1 MTAVIMIGVNLVVL
15 IGMGIF
21 FHRRIENRMKPDE
34 LVRQLREE
42 VNGVIVELN
51 QATDRNV
58 SIIEDRLETINKTIA
73 RADRAVKVLQGEV
86 ERRAEGQRRYNEL
99 GRHAGILRSL
109 SIDSPE
115 ESETPASLSDGAE
128 SSGGEVAEDS
138 GTEART
144 DSGDGTSPDASSE
157 TLSPSGEAQARRTPQ
172 PGRATEQERAPSKK
186 DRILDLHRKGIAAN
200 IIAGRVGSTVGEVE
214 LVISLSEGRE

>member
-1 MTAVIMIGVNLVVL
+1 MTAVIMIGLNLVVL

-21 FHRRIENRMKPDE
+21 FHKRIESRMKPDE

-58 SIIEDRLETINKTIA
+58 SVIEDRLETINKTIA
-73 RADRAVKVLQGEV
+73 RADRAVKVLQTEV

-109 SIDSPE
+109 TI
-115 ESETPASLSDGAE
+115 ESRDESAAHNETQ
-128 SSGGEVAEDS
+128 
-138 GTEART
+138 ART
-144 DSGDGTSPDASSE
+144 DSEEASSPDAESE
-157 TLSPSGEAQARRTPQ
+157 TVSRSGEGQAGPPPRTEH
-172 PGRATEQERAPSKK
+172 GKETERAPSKK